1 MINLNAKTAAA
12 PTMVAAGSADPSI
25 NQAQALATGPGS
37 NGLGV
42 SGAAGTQ
49 ILQSN
54 GLRKSMQGSTTG
66 LRSLQSTMSTSN
78 QH

>member
-1 MINLNAKTAAA
+1 MINLNAKTTAA
-12 PTMVAAGSADPSI
+12 PTMVALGQDDPQ
-25 NQAQALATGPGS
+25 NQAQPLTTAPGS

-42 SGAAGTQ
+42 SSAAGTQ

-78 QH
+78 